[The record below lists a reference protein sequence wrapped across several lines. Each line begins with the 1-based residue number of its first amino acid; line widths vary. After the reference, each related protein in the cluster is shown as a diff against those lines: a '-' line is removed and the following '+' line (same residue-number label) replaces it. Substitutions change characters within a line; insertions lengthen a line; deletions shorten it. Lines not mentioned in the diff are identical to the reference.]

1 MGNLSRYCP
10 ESEVRST
17 SRLYCPARS
26 GRLSPWF
33 GWGCG
38 MGGRRAVGLVLTDAE
53 RAELQGL
60 AARRSTAQA
69 MALRARI
76 VLAYAGGAQNKAGGV
91 QPPSSGPGK
100 MLVQHRSWRR
110 W

>member
-1 MGNLSRYCP
+1 
-10 ESEVRST
+10 
-17 SRLYCPARS
+17 
-26 GRLSPWF
+26 
-33 GWGCG
+33 

-76 VLAYAGGAQNKAGGV
+76 VLAYAGGAQNKAV
-91 QPPSSGPGK
+91 VSSP
-100 MLVQHRSWRR
+100 HRVVRAKC
-110 W
+110 